1 MKEFLRNALTN
12 DKRNLNFRIFSN
24 AAMWANLTNDIRRNQ
39 GGRLACL
46 RLEDGREFY
55 V

>member
-1 MKEFLRNALTN
+1 MDFLEYFQ
-12 DKRNLNFRIFSN
+12 D

-39 GGRLACL
+39 GGRLAYL